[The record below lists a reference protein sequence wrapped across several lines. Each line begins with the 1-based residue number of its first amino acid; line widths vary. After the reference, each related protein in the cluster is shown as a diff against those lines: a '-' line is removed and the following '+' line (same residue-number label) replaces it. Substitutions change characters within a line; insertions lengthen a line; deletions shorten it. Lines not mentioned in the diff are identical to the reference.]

1 MKIPGPEVFENEW
14 FALFDQYYEEFP
26 EAKVAGVDEESIEI
40 LWKKHAKQQEIR
52 MLEHASTLL
61 KEWYSYRARSGDE
74 CELYDYDGSFLMNE
88 RGYPVQEWHISENHR
103 IVDEN
108 ENQIYYSNGKP
119 ILARKMSLELFE
131 YLPKDW
137 KPFRNA
143 TEEDMWY

>member
-74 CELYDYDGSFLMNE
+74 CELYDYDGSFSFSAVCPAGQQPGAGGVL
-88 RGYPVQEWHISENHR
+88 GALVCLLPP
-103 IVDEN
+103 DCAC
-108 ENQIYYSNGKP
+108 NG
-119 ILARKMSLELFE
+119 
-131 YLPKDW
+131 
-137 KPFRNA
+137 
-143 TEEDMWY
+143 